1 MADDSLMKTPGEL
14 LGQARESQGLSLEA
28 LAERTKIPVKVL
40 AALEMD
46 EYHKVSGPLYIK
58 SFLRTCATDLGL
70 DADHVLDL
78 YSRFGGEAGAP
89 TGEGDMVW
97 QEEQVKVT
105 HVGLPWPKILMVG
118 GAAVVVLGLVL
129 FLVRGCGDGEPV
141 EPDSTPTQTVEENPP
156 EDPRRGSLL
165 AADTSGAAMDADVT
179 TEETDQSDLVMTEE
193 TVTIREEDPPASRP
207 DPAPAQETA
216 EPVVEEARPV
226 ERDTRPAAE
235 NRTTTSSSP
244 PVPGSLPAA
253 VSGNAGTP
261 FADGQAWPVVMRL
274 ITDLPLV
281 AEVRRDGETEFQTA
295 AWTDPVA
302 LPMREIRPG
311 RAYGVR
317 EGLVVYWGARDH
329 FSLRLDRVVGVEV
342 SINGVVRD
350 ISSLRPGQE
359 IILDDHSAA
368 DERR

>member
-1 MADDSLMKTPGEL
+1 MADEPIMKTPGEL

-28 LAERTKIPVKVL
+28 LSGRTKIPVKVL

-78 YSRFGGEAGAP
+78 YTRFGGESGPP

-97 QEEQVKVT
+97 KEDEVRVT
-105 HVGLPWPKILMVG
+105 RVGLPWLRILVVG
-118 GAAVVVLGLVL
+118 GASVILVGLVL
-129 FLVRGCGDGEPV
+129 FALRGCGGGSEDETGAAPV
-141 EPDSTPTQTVEENPP
+141 QAVEESPT

-165 AADTSGAAMDADVT
+165 AADTSGTTVADDGEATAEEMLEADRTDEEAQPVADGNGDGEKTDPAVT
-179 TEETDQSDLVMTEE
+179 APEPGEETPP
-193 TVTIREEDPPASRP
+193 PPA
-207 DPAPAQETA
+207 E
-216 EPVVEEARPV
+216 
-226 ERDTRPAAE
+226 TRPAVQERAPS
-235 NRTTTSSSP
+235 RAAS
-244 PVPGSLPAA
+244 PGSLPAA
-253 VSGNAGTP
+253 LAGNAGTP
-261 FADGQAWPVVMRL
+261 FAEGRTWPVVMRL

-295 AWTDPVA
+295 AWTEPEA
-302 LPMREIRPG
+302 LPERGIRPG
-311 RAYGVR
+311 RAYGVE

-342 SINGVVRD
+342 SINGVVRN

-368 DERR
+368 EERR